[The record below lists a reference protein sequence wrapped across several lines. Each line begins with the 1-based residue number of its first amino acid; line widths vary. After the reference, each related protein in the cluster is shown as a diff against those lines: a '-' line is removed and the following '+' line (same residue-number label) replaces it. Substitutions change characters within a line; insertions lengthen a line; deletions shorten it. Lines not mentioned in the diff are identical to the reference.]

1 MSSEK
6 TFAPKLLELLPDL
19 TLRSVAL
26 DLRAGLVVA
35 AFALPLCL
43 AFGTATGLG
52 PGAGLLTSVA
62 AGFVAALLGG
72 SRVQVTGPT
81 AIFIVVVAGVVA
93 THGIAG
99 LVVATFLAGLLLM
112 AFGFLRLGPVLRFLP
127 QPILVGFTAGIAV
140 TLVVFE
146 LKDLL
151 GLTAVGLP
159 VDLVGRLGAL
169 AGQLNLVNPWAL
181 LLGTVTVAGVLLGE
195 RWAPKVPWTLVA
207 LVVGSAAVALLSL
220 PVPTL
225 ASAVGP
231 LSLGIQPMDFSGIT
245 YQSVVQI
252 LPSAFTLAFLGAVES
267 LLSASVADGLVSGR
281 HRPNTELIGQG
292 AANAVS
298 GLLGGLPA
306 TGAVGRTGASIRSG
320 GRSPLAAASHSV
332 VLLIVW
338 AGLGFLAGSVP
349 VAVLAGLVLS
359 VALGMVD
366 FSEFRQILKTTQA
379 DGLALAT
386 TFLITVAF
394 DLAFA
399 VITGLLVAFFF
410 FVRDMAQSSHT
421 VELGSRGT
429 SAADRAV
436 AADLPP
442 GTHVLDLNGAFF
454 FGAAG
459 KFEESIRPLLKRA
472 RTVILRMDDVNLLDA
487 TGTRVLHRL
496 LADARAARVRVVLS
510 EVQPPVLQVM
520 EHADLI
526 QDLGT
531 ANLFASFEGALRNVR
546 NNQPLVFSIGIEDG
560 CFDPIS

>member
-6 TFAPKLLELLPDL
+6 TFAPKFVELLPQT
-19 TLRSVAL
+19 TLRSFL
-26 DLRAGLVVA
+26 RDLRAGLVVA

-52 PGAGLLTSVA
+52 PAAGLLTSVA
-62 AGFVAALLGG
+62 AGLVAALFGG
-72 SRVQVTGPT
+72 SRVQITGPT
-81 AIFIVVVAGVVA
+81 AIFIVVVAGIVA
-93 THGIAG
+93 VHGVSG
-99 LVVATFLAGLLLM
+99 LVIATFLAGLLLVV
-112 AFGFLRLGPVLRFLP
+112 FGVLRLGPVLRFLP

-159 VDLVGRLGAL
+159 VDLVGRLLAL
-169 AGQLNLVNPWAL
+169 VGQAGLLNPWAL
-181 LLGTVTVAGVLLGE
+181 GLGLATVVGVLLGE
-195 RWAPKVPWTLVA
+195 RWAPKIPWALVA
-207 LVVGSAAVALLSL
+207 IVVGALLTLTTAL

-225 ASAVGP
+225 SSAIGTLTLGVKP
-231 LSLGIQPMDFSGIT
+231 LDFSGIT
-245 YQSVVQI
+245 YLSIVQL
-252 LPSAFTLAFLGAVES
+252 LPAAFTLAFLGAVES

-281 HRPNTELIGQG
+281 HRANTELIGQG
-292 AANAVS
+292 LANALS

-306 TGAVGRTGASIRSG
+306 TGAVGRTSVNIRSG
-320 GRSPLAAASHSV
+320 GRSPLAALAHSLI
-332 VLLIVW
+332 LLVAW
-338 AGLGFLAGSVP
+338 AGLGFLAASIP
-349 VAVLAGLVLS
+349 LAVLAGLVVS

-379 DGLALAT
+379 DGLALAV

-459 KFEESIRPLLKRA
+459 KFDESIRPLLKRA

-496 LADARAARVRVVLS
+496 LADARVARVRVVFS
-510 EVQPPVLQVM
+510 EVQPSVLQVM

-526 QDLGT
+526 QELGT
-531 ANLFASFEGALRNVR
+531 SNLFASFEGALRNVR
-546 NNQPLVFSIGIEDG
+546 NNQPLVFSIRTEDG
-560 CFDPIS
+560 CHDPL

>member
-1 MSSEK
+1 MNLEK
-6 TFAPKLLELLPDL
+6 TFAPKFAELLPSL
-19 TLRSVAL
+19 TPRTWFR

-81 AIFIVVVAGVVA
+81 AAFIVVVAGIVSA
-93 THGIAG
+93 HGVGG
-99 LVVATFLAGLLLM
+99 LVIATFLAGLLLVL
-112 AFGFLRLGPVLRFLP
+112 FGVLRLGPILRFLP
-127 QPILVGFTAGIAV
+127 QPILVGFTTGIAV

-146 LKDLL
+146 LKDLM
-151 GLTAVGLP
+151 GLTAAGLP
-159 VDLVGRLGAL
+159 VDLPGRL
-169 AGQLNLVNPWAL
+169 AGLLGLVGLLNPWAL
-181 LLGTVTVAGVLLGE
+181 GLGVATIVVATLGE
-195 RWAPKVPWTLVA
+195 RWAPKVPWA
-207 LVVGSAAVALLSL
+207 LIVVVGGGLVTAVAAL
-220 PVPTL
+220 PVPTI
-225 ASAVGP
+225 ASAVGGLAFGIKP
-231 LSLGIQPMDFSGIT
+231 LDFSGIT
-245 YQSVVQI
+245 YQSVVGL

-292 AANAVS
+292 VANAVS

-306 TGAVGRTGASIRSG
+306 TGAVGRTNASIRSG
-320 GRSPLAAASHSV
+320 GSSPVAAMAHSL
-332 VLLIVW
+332 VLLAIW
-338 AGLGFLAGSVP
+338 AGLGFLAASVP
-349 VAVLAGLVLS
+349 LAVLAGLVVS
-359 VALGMVD
+359 VALSMVD
-366 FSEFRQILKTTQA
+366 FSEFRLILKTTQA

-436 AADLPP
+436 VADLPP

-459 KFEESIRPLLKRA
+459 KFDEAIRPLLNRA

-496 LADARAARVRVVLS
+496 LADARLARVRVVLS
-510 EVQPPVLQVM
+510 EVQPSVLQVM

-531 ANLFASFEGALRNVR
+531 SNLFASFEGALRNVR
-546 NNQPLVFSIGIEDG
+546 NNQPLVFSIRIEDG
-560 CFDPIS
+560 CQDPLS

>member
-1 MSSEK
+1 MNSEK
-6 TFAPKLLELLPDL
+6 TFAPKLAELLPTL
-19 TLRSVAL
+19 TPRGVFR
-26 DLRAGLVVA
+26 DLRAGVMVA

-43 AFGTATGLG
+43 AFGTASGLG
-52 PGAGLLTSVA
+52 PSAGLLTSVA
-62 AGFVAALLGG
+62 AGFVAAFLGG
-72 SRVQVTGPT
+72 SRVQITGPT
-81 AIFIVVVAGVVA
+81 AAFIVVVAGIVA
-93 THGIAG
+93 SHGIGG
-99 LVVATFLAGLLLM
+99 LVIATFLAGLLLV
-112 AFGFLRLGPVLRFLP
+112 AFGALRLGTVLRFLP
-127 QPILVGFTAGIAV
+127 QPILVGFTSGIAV

-151 GLTAVGLP
+151 GLTTAGLP
-159 VDLVGRLGAL
+159 VDLVGRLAGLAGL
-169 AGQLNLVNPWAL
+169 AGQMNPWAL
-181 LLGTVTVAGVLLGE
+181 GLGAATIVGVLAGE
-195 RWAPKVPWTLVA
+195 RWFPKVPWGL
-207 LVVGSAAVALLSL
+207 AAVAAGALVTVFASL

-225 ASAVGP
+225 ASAVGILALGVTP
-231 LSLGIQPMDFSGIT
+231 LDFSGIT
-245 YQSVVQI
+245 YQTVI
-252 LPSAFTLAFLGAVES
+252 GLLPSAFTLAFLGAVES
-267 LLSASVADGLVSGR
+267 LLSASVADGLISDR

-292 AANAVS
+292 WANAVS

-306 TGAVGRTGASIRSG
+306 TGAVGRTNVNIRSG
-320 GRSPLAAASHSV
+320 GRSPLAAMAHSL
-332 VLLIVW
+332 VLLAVW
-338 AGLGFLAGSVP
+338 AGLGFAAASIPL
-349 VAVLAGLVLS
+349 AVLGGLVVS
-359 VALGMVD
+359 VALRMVD
-366 FSEFRQILKTTQA
+366 FSEFRMILKTTQA
-379 DGLALAT
+379 DGLALTT
-386 TFLITVAF
+386 TFLITVMF

-436 AADLPP
+436 AAELPP

-459 KFEESIRPLLKRA
+459 KFDEAIRPLLNRA

-496 LADARAARVRVVLS
+496 LADARAAKVRVVLA
-510 EVQPPVLQVM
+510 EVQPTVLQVM

-546 NNQPLVFSIGIEDG
+546 NTQPLVFSIRTEEG
-560 CFDPIS
+560 CHDPL